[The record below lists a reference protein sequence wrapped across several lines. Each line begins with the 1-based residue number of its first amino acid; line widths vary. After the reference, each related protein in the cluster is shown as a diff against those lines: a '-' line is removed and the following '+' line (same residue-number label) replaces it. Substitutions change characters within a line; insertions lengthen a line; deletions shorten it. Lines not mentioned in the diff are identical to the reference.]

1 MLIDGIWVE
10 NAVRFPVEK
19 RSHPS
24 LDVLEEIRP
33 DHKVVA
39 AVLEMLGREP
49 LASDLKNMADDAMAA
64 FLKSCG
70 FSQSEAELKGS
81 ISNLRERLITE
92 AIALCGEAKS
102 LADEAYK
109 AGTLARTAMDEK
121 NRNVAGHHARAN
133 KLLNHSAEATVEA
146 YRFSEEVFG
155 KCRALDSYLRS
166 FGAVSSEWLIAA
178 G

>member
-1 MLIDGIWVE
+1 
-10 NAVRFPVEK
+10 VEK

-24 LDVLEEIRP
+24 LDVLEEVRP
-33 DHKVVA
+33 DYEVVA

-49 LASDLKNMADDAMAA
+49 LDSDLKNMADDEMSE
-64 FLKSCG
+64 FLKTFASP
-70 FSQSEAELKGS
+70 QSEAELKCL
-81 ISNLRERLITE
+81 ISNLRESLIIE
-92 AIALCGEAKS
+92 AIGLCGEAKS

-109 AGTLARTAMDEK
+109 AGTLARTAKAEK
-121 NRNVAGHHARAN
+121 SRNVAGHHVRAN
-133 KLLNHSAEATVEA
+133 KLLNQSAEATVEA

-166 FGAVSSEWLIAA
+166 FGAISSEWLISA

>member
-1 MLIDGIWVE
+1 M
-10 NAVRFPVEK
+10 
-19 RSHPS
+19 
-24 LDVLEEIRP
+24 LEEIRP

-70 FSQSEAELKGS
+70 FSQGEAELKDT

-109 AGTLARTAMDEK
+109 AGTLARTAKAEK
-121 NRNVAGHHARAN
+121 NRNVAGHHTRAN
-133 KLLNHSAEATVEA
+133 KLLNQSAEATVAA
-146 YRFSEEVFG
+146 YRSSEEVFG